1 MDQHQDTKF
10 MHRALLLA
18 EMGNG
23 NVSPNPMVGCVIVCD
38 NKIIGEGYHKSYGG
52 PHAEVNA
59 IHQVTEQDLL
69 RNSTVYV
76 TLEPCSHQGKTPP
89 CSDLLIAKK
98 VKRVVIATTDPNP
111 LVNGMGI
118 AKLKA
123 AGIEIEVGVLE
134 KEANQLNVRF
144 NTFFR
149 AERPYIILKWAQTSD
164 GFIARK
170 DFSSKWISN
179 ALSRQWVHK
188 WRAEED
194 AVLVGKNTAFY
205 DDPKLNVRDWEGS
218 DPLRIV
224 IDRNCSLPDKLQMF
238 QDGRKT
244 LIYNQ
249 QTTKKSGNV
258 EWIKLS
264 GSTFLKELLSDLYS
278 RKIQSLIVEGGSQ
291 IIQAFIKEDL
301 WDEARVF
308 DCDSI
313 FGEGIAAPRLNKK
326 PQDETK
332 ILEDR
337 LFIYKND

>member
-1 MDQHQDTKF
+1 
-10 MHRALLLA
+10 
-18 EMGNG
+18 
-23 NVSPNPMVGCVIVCD
+23 
-38 NKIIGEGYHKSYGG
+38 
-52 PHAEVNA
+52 
-59 IHQVTEQDLL
+59 
-69 RNSTVYV
+69 
-76 TLEPCSHQGKTPP
+76 
-89 CSDLLIAKK
+89 
-98 VKRVVIATTDPNP
+98 
-111 LVNGMGI
+111 
-118 AKLKA
+118 
-123 AGIEIEVGVLE
+123 
-134 KEANQLNVRF
+134 
-144 NTFFR
+144 
-149 AERPYIILKWAQTSD
+149 
-164 GFIARK
+164 
-170 DFSSKWISN
+170 
-179 ALSRQWVHK
+179 
-188 WRAEED
+188 
-194 AVLVGKNTAFY
+194 
-205 DDPKLNVRDWEGS
+205 
-218 DPLRIV
+218 
-224 IDRNCSLPDKLQMF
+224 MF